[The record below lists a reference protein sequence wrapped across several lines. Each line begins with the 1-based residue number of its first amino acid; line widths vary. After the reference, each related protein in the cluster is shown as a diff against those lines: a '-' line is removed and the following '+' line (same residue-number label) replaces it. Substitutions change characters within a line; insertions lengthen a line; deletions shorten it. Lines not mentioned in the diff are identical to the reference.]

1 MKILCYN
8 IIVIIMG
15 SLYDLLNIKN
25 INVEEEI
32 KKTILETKIELNN
45 LTTIRTC
52 KIYSSKVSE
61 LLKQKHI
68 VNRIVDTKTKDMNY
82 SHQFVIVPKDNNYS
96 YIIDLTLNQFVYNSL
111 YDDMYQNG
119 YMLLNNEEFNSYLDY
134 IEFNNFNLDSYIEKA
149 NKL

>member
-1 MKILCYN
+1 
-8 IIVIIMG
+8 MG